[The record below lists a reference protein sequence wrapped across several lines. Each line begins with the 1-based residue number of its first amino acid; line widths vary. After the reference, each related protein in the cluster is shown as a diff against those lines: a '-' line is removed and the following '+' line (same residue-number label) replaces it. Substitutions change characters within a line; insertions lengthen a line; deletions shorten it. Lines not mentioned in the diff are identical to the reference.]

1 MKGHLIT
8 SAEGLVNKKGGTMT
22 SYFVE
27 ELKSLKN
34 EVLTMATMVEESIN
48 KSLEALK
55 KRDIKLAHEIREIDK
70 KIDKMEIAIEEKCIE
85 LIARHQPVGSDLR
98 FLIGVIKMNNDLE
111 RMGDHAVN
119 ISDCVNFLIDQP
131 KVKPVTNVWT
141 MAKIVIEML
150 RESVESFVANDAVRA
165 QKICERDSTVDE
177 MRNEIIRIMLTY
189 MLEEPDKIG
198 PAIQYFLVAKNLE
211 RIADL
216 STNICEDTIYI
227 SQARIIKHH
236 IEEEKK

>member
-1 MKGHLIT
+1 MPT
-8 SAEGLVNKKGGTMT
+8 
-22 SYFVE
+22 YFDE
-27 ELKSLKN
+27 ELKKLKSD
-34 EVLTMATMVEESIN
+34 VLAMATLVEESIS
-48 KSLEALK
+48 KALEALK
-55 KRDIKLAHEIREIDK
+55 KRDPKIAQEIRVIDK
-70 KIDKMEIAIEEKCIE
+70 KIDHMEIAIEERCIE

-119 ISDCVNFLIDQP
+119 IADCVNFLVQQP
-131 KVKPVTNVWT
+131 RIKPVSNIWT
-141 MAKIVIEML
+141 MAKIVNEML
-150 RESVESFVANDAVRA
+150 KESVESFMNNDAVKA
-165 QKICERDSTVDE
+165 QKICERDSIVDE

-189 MLEEPDKIG
+189 MIEEPEKIG
-198 PAIQYFLVAKNLE
+198 SAIQYFLVAKNLE

-236 IEEEKK
+236 IEERKEK

>member
-1 MKGHLIT
+1 M
-8 SAEGLVNKKGGTMT
+8 A
-22 SYFVE
+22 SYFDE

-34 EVLTMATMVEESIN
+34 EVLNMAAMVEESIT

-55 KRDIKLAHEIREIDK
+55 KRDLKLAGEIREIDK
-70 KIDKMEIAIEEKCIE
+70 KIDKMEITIEEKCIE

-98 FLIGVIKMNNDLE
+98 LLIGVIKMNNDLE

-119 ISDCVNFLIDQP
+119 IADSVNFLVNQP
-131 KVKPVTNVWT
+131 RIRPVSNIWT
-141 MAKIVIEML
+141 MAKIVNEML
-150 RESVESFVANDAVRA
+150 KESVESFIVNDAVRA
-165 QKICERDSTVDE
+165 QKVCERDSTVDE

-189 MLEEPDKIG
+189 MLEEPEKITA
-198 PAIQYFLVAKNLE
+198 AIQYFLVAKNLE

-236 IEEEKK
+236 IEEEKTKPV